1 MKAVIYGAGSIG
13 RGFISE
19 LMYKSSFDIIL
30 IDVDTNLITLLNE
43 KKKYPLTLISQEK
56 EETIYIPIKKIIN
69 GNDSDAIVSE
79 IRDCDIIFTAV
90 GANALKYIAKSLAS
104 GLNLR
109 KDSVNIILC
118 ENMVDANIKMGN
130 LLLQYMNSLEKV
142 GLLRA
147 SVGRMVPVSLNN
159 DDILKVKAEP
169 YYNLPID
176 GDGIVGTLPDFLG
189 LIKVSP
195 FDYAIDKKLYI
206 HNLGHV
212 ACAWLGQKYNFEYIY
227 ECLEVK
233 EIKDTVYSAMHEAA
247 LGLIAKYNCSKA
259 ELDEH
264 IDDLI
269 YRFSNNKLKD
279 TVKRVGKDT
288 KRKLSPTDRVVGAL
302 NLCIKYNIENKAIIK
317 VIKAGLAFKNDDE
330 GTSYVQT
337 IIASKGVSFVIT
349 DICKIN
355 KNSKV
360 FKKLYNN

>member
-1 MKAVIYGAGSIG
+1 MKAIIYGAGSIG

-19 LMYKSSFDIIL
+19 LMFKSFFDIVL

-43 KKKYPLTLISQEK
+43 KKMYPLTLISQKK
-56 EETIYIPIKKIIN
+56 EETINIPIKKIIN
-69 GNDSDAIVSE
+69 GNDSVSIINE
-79 IRDCDIIFTAV
+79 IRNCDIIFTAV
-90 GANALKYIAKSLAS
+90 GTNALKYIAKNLAM

-130 LLLQYMNSLEKV
+130 LLLQYMDSLDKV

-147 SVGRMVPVSLNN
+147 SVGRMVPVSLTKNN
-159 DDILKVKAEP
+159 LLSVKAEP
-169 YYNLPID
+169 YYNLPVD
-176 GDGIVGTLPDFLG
+176 GDGIVGILPEFIG

-212 ACAWLGQKYNFEYIY
+212 ACAWLGQKYNYEYIY

-233 EIKDTVYSAMHEAA
+233 EIKDTVYRAMHEAA
-247 LGLIAKYNCSKA
+247 LGLIAKYNCSKE

-288 KRKLSPTDRVVGAL
+288 KRKLSSTDRVVGAL
-302 NLCIKYNIENKAIIK
+302 NLCIKYNIENEAIVEI
-317 VIKAGLAFKNDDE
+317 IKAGLLFKNDDE
-330 GTSYVQT
+330 GTNYVQT
-337 IIASKGVSFVIT
+337 MIISKGVASVIT
-349 DICKIN
+349 DICGIN
-355 KNSKV
+355 QNSKV
-360 FKKLYNN
+360 FKKLSGF